1 MRKFK
6 LMALALVI
14 GTASLFAANGEDP
27 KEANKKIR
35 SQIVSLLQAPD
46 FVVENETTVMLTFT
60 FSSQGEIVVLNV
72 DSRDKNILNY
82 IRENLNY
89 KKVDNPGER
98 DKLYTMPL
106 KVTAS

>member
-6 LMALALVI
+6 VLALALVI

-35 SQIVSLLQAPD
+35 SQIVNLLQAPD
-46 FVVENETTVMLTFT
+46 FVIENEMTVEITFT
-60 FSSQGEIVVLNV
+60 FSSQGEVVVLKV
-72 DSRDKNILNY
+72 ESRDKNILNY
-82 IRENLNY
+82 VRDNLNY
-89 KKVDNPGER
+89 KKVKNPGER

-106 KVTAS
+106 KIIAS

>member
-27 KEANKKIR
+27 KEANKQIR

-46 FVVENETTVMLTFT
+46 FVIENETTVMLTFT
-60 FSSQGEIVVLNV
+60 FSSQGEVVVLNV

-82 IRENLNY
+82 VRENLNY

-106 KVTAS
+106 KVTVS